1 MEAMSGDLREMQR
14 IPLAPTHVAALPFK
28 KDIKRI
34 IRRGYRF
41 DHFNA
46 IVTAIRLSERLPVAP
61 RPHPLKG
68 EWKSYWECHIAADWL
83 LIYRA
88 TDAEVLLARTGT
100 HADLFE
106 G

>member
-1 MEAMSGDLREMQR
+1 MKPLRY
-14 IPLAPTHVAALPFK
+14 AGAFK
-28 KDIKRI
+28 KDLKRI

-41 DHFNA
+41 DDLET
-46 IVTAIRLSERLPVAP
+46 IVTAIRRGERLPASA

-68 EWKSYWECHIAADWL
+68 EWKSYWECHVAPDWL
-83 LIYRA
+83 LIYRV
-88 TDAEVLLARTGT
+88 TDGEVLLARTGT

>member
-1 MEAMSGDLREMQR
+1 MKALRYGR
-14 IPLAPTHVAALPFK
+14 AFK
-28 KDIKRI
+28 KDLKRI

-41 DHFNA
+41 DHFDA
-46 IVTAIRLSERLPVAP
+46 IVTAIRRSERLPASA

-68 EWKSYWECHIAADWL
+68 AWKSYWECHVAPDWL

-88 TDAEVLLARTGT
+88 TDEEVLLARTGT